1 MKKTLLLT
9 SVISAIILTLPGCEA
24 IGTIFKAGMWS
35 GIIIVVFIIFLII
48 LLITKVTKK
57 K

>member
-1 MKKTLLLT
+1 MKK
-9 SVISAIILTLPGCEA
+9 SIILTTALFYMSFILSGCEA

-35 GIIIVVFIIFLII
+35 GIIIVVVIIFLIVF
-48 LLITKVTKK
+48 LIGRSKK